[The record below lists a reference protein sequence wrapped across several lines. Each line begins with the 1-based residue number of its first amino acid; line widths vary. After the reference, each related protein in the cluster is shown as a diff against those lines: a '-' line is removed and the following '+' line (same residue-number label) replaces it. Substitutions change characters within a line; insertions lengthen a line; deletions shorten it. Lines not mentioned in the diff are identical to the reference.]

1 MNFLKRAL
9 TGMAVV
15 ALISV
20 CLLLGRNLASYLCV
34 CMLVACVLEFLTI
47 MNKGKGLHSDICRT
61 IVTALLLFLAIT
73 WNLGDSKSHF
83 SGLYIALFLFVLLM
97 LLAGALFRKSGT
109 TVLDLAVSMMALV
122 YIALPLSTIPVIG
135 YLGGQLCGT
144 GFNGL
149 LPLTIFIFIW
159 CNDVG
164 AYCVG
169 CTLGKHRLFPRISP
183 KKSWEGSIGGA
194 VLTIA
199 VAIVLPLAMPDRF
212 GFLNIWIWIATAV
225 VTVIAGTF
233 GDLTESMI
241 KRELGIKDSGN
252 ALPGHGGFL
261 DRFDS
266 TLFAFPAVTALLYA
280 ILHYPLAS

>member
-1 MNFLKRAL
+1 
-9 TGMAVV
+9 MAVV

-20 CLLLGRNLASYLCV
+20 CLLLGRNWASYLCV

-47 MNKGKGLHSDICRT
+47 MNKGKGLHSDICMT

-266 TLFAFPAVTALLYA
+266 TLFAFPAETALLYA

>member
-1 MNFLKRAL
+1 MNFLKRLL
-9 TGMAVV
+9 TGLGVV

-20 CLLLGRNLASYLCV
+20 CLLSGRFWTSCLCF
-34 CMLVACVLEFLTI
+34 CMVVACVLEFLTI
-47 MNKGKGLHSDICRT
+47 MNKGKGLHSNIIRT
-61 IVTALLLFLAIT
+61 LVAALMLFLAIT
-73 WNLGDSKSHF
+73 YNLTGNSLPS
-83 SGLYIALFLFVLLM
+83 SGLYMAFFLFVLL
-97 LLAGALFRKSGT
+97 LLPAGTLFSKSGT
-109 TVLDLAVSMMALV
+109 AVLDIAVSMMALV
-122 YIALPLSTIPVIG
+122 YIALPLSTIQVIG
-135 YLGGQLCGT
+135 RIGGELCGT
-144 GFNGL
+144 AFNGL

-169 CTLGKHRLFPRISP
+169 CTIGKHRLFPRISP

-194 VLTIA
+194 VLTVA
-199 VAIVLPLAMPDRF
+199 VSVALPLTMPDRF
-212 GFLNIWIWIATAV
+212 GFINIWIWITTALLTV
-225 VTVIAGTF
+225 VAGTF

-266 TLFAFPAVTALLYA
+266 TLFAFPAVTGLLYA
-280 ILHYPLAS
+280 IQYYPLAG

>member
-1 MNFLKRAL
+1 MNFLKRSL
-9 TGMAVV
+9 TGLAVV
-15 ALISV
+15 ALISA
-20 CLLLGRNLASYLCV
+20 CLLLGRIWTSYLCV
-34 CMLVACVLEFLTI
+34 CMLIACVLEFLAI
-47 MNKGKGLHSDICRT
+47 VNKGKGLHSDIIRT
-61 IVTALLLFLAIT
+61 LITALLLFLAIT
-73 WNLGDSKSHF
+73 WNLEDNGSHS
-83 SGLYIALFLFVLLM
+83 SGLYIALFLLLLLI

-109 TVLDLAVSMMALV
+109 AILDLAVSMMALV
-122 YIALPLSTIPVIG
+122 YIVLPISTIQVVG
-135 YLGGQLCGT
+135 YLGGRLCGT

-199 VAIVLPLAMPDRF
+199 VATMLPHTMPDRF
-212 GFLNIWIWIATAV
+212 GFLNIWIWIAAAA
-225 VTVIAGTF
+225 VTVVAGTF

-252 ALPGHGGFL
+252 TLPGHGGFL

-280 ILHYPLAS
+280 ILHYTSAG